1 MFYWIYDLPTWALG
15 SLISLGFVAITWSG
29 TFAFRRLVHKRL
41 RSERR
46 ANDLIGFML
55 SSFSVIYGVLLGLI
69 AVAAYQSYAN
79 TDETVSR
86 EAASLA
92 SMYHMVSNYPQP
104 ARAALQRAVGLYTLQ
119 TIRIDWPQQQRGAVP
134 AGGSRQ
140 ITRLY
145 SALLAFR
152 PSDSA
157 QIILH
162 TATLDELN
170 RYVELRRARLA
181 NVQAGIPAVLWFVVM
196 VGALL
201 NIILIWLLDMELHVH
216 LILGG
221 MLAFFIGLVVFI
233 IAAMD
238 HPLRGKVSIS
248 SDGLQSV
255 YDSLMNDAAVKE
267 PGP

>member
-15 SLISLGFVAITWSG
+15 ALISLGFVAIAWTG
-29 TFAFRRLVHKRL
+29 TIAFRATVHKRL

-79 TDETVSR
+79 TEDTVSR

-92 SMYHMVSNYPQP
+92 SMYHMVANYPPP
-104 ARAALQRAVGLYTLQ
+104 ARQALELAVGQYTLQ
-119 TIRIDWPQQQRGAVP
+119 TIRVDWPQQQRGVTP
-134 AGGSRQ
+134 TEGSRR
-140 ITRLY
+140 ITSLY
-145 SALLAFR
+145 SVLLAFQPR
-152 PSDSA
+152 DSA

-181 NVQAGIPAVLWFVVM
+181 SVEAGIPAVLWFVVM

-238 HPLRGKVSIS
+238 HPLRGTVSIS
-248 SDGLQSV
+248 SGALQSV
-255 YDSLMNDAAVKE
+255 YDSLMKE
-267 PGP
+267 PAG